1 MSEMEVEIPAYSDY
15 FIKEEMERSLKDI
28 DDILNLAKLNPNNLF
43 PTSQIVYFTS
53 KNLHNNNYRL
63 LQLDNHLLET
73 LNKGDSIR
81 IKGTENEN
89 AVLCTDTRTY
99 DILETETSNSL
110 LLVQGLRFK
119 DSLKANSERSISK
132 VTASGIF
139 YDYLEVKVSK
149 PRLHRLYEIL
159 NKTLYKGPEYE
170 KDVNDDDLFTYSDL
184 LNNIQASKKEL
195 NDALASMHI
204 VKMNDKIRLLDLEY
218 HFRILSYML
227 RLIDDNSWGLDE
239 IDYET
244 TINSLNE
251 LAPFEVLNSL
261 FDLYTEES
269 KIVDSLQ
276 LYRYKERD
284 VCRFFAQILLSHAG
298 KFNFSEFL
306 QAWSESVP
314 EGMKPEIEMLNG
326 LAIIDKTTIP
336 HVIRAFPEEN
346 LPENIMDRFK
356 VLFDVKEKW
365 TVPEI
370 APYIQQLTTDKAD
383 VNTLLAKYAR
393 ASTVN
398 GVKYYSAKHAK

>member
-1 MSEMEVEIPAYSDY
+1 MQ
-15 FIKEEMERSLKDI
+15 DI
-28 DDILNLAKLNPNNLF
+28 DDILNLAKLNPSNLF
-43 PTSQIVYFTS
+43 PTSQVFYFTS
-53 KNLHNNNYRL
+53 NNLHNNDYRL
-63 LQLDNHLLET
+63 LQLDKHLLET
-73 LNKGDSIR
+73 LNKGDSIH

-110 LLVQGLRFK
+110 LLVEGLKFK
-119 DSLKANSERSISK
+119 DSLKADGERSISK
-132 VTASGIF
+132 VTVSGVF
-139 YDYLEVKVSK
+139 YDYLEVKASK
-149 PRLHRLYEIL
+149 PRLHRLYEML

-170 KDVNDDDLFTYSDL
+170 KDTNDDDLVTYNDL
-184 LNNIQASKKEL
+184 LNNIQASEREL

-227 RLIDDNSWGLDE
+227 RLIDDNSWELEE

-269 KIVDSLQ
+269 KIVDGLQ

-284 VCRFFAQILLSHAG
+284 VCRFFAQVLLSQAG
-298 KFNFSEFL
+298 KFNFNEFL

-314 EGMKPEIEMLNG
+314 EGMKPEVEMLYG
-326 LAIIDKTTIP
+326 IAIIDKRSIP
-336 HVIRAFPEEN
+336 HVIRAFPEQN
-346 LPENIMDRFK
+346 LPENIMDRFG

-365 TVPEI
+365 TVLEI
-370 APYIQQLTTDKAD
+370 APYIQ
-383 VNTLLAKYAR
+383 
-393 ASTVN
+393 
-398 GVKYYSAKHAK
+398 